1 MMYDPLDLKKILV
14 HNINVFK
21 LFRLVDIFLMGLC
34 GTYVYAA

>member
-1 MMYDPLDLKKILV
+1 MMYDPLDFLV
-14 HNINVFK
+14 HININVFK